1 MGLLSARVLVYEQKA
16 DFNQMCKYML
26 YIIYN
31 WMQQKNINSCITNKI
46 NFTQI
51 GSMVHMLQ
59 LVIHAVF
66 SMQVA
71 NIC

>member
-1 MGLLSARVLVYEQKA
+1 VQLHVVHDLKLDAAKEYKQLS
-16 DFNQMCKYML
+16 
-26 YIIYN
+26 
-31 WMQQKNINSCITNKI
+31 

-51 GSMVHMLQ
+51 GSMAHTLQ